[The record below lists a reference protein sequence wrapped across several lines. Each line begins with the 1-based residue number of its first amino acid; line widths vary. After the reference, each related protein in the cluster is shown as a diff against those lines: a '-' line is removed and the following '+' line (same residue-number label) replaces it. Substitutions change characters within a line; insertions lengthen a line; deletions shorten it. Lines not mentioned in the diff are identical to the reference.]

1 MDALWDRLEDTVN
14 AGLVTRAPA
23 AGYDTGP
30 GTGPGLCC
38 VSRKQ
43 MKQDNYAEL
52 DRALGAASS
61 GVEASEAHGCLCG
74 ALCTDAAFAATE
86 WAAEVLP
93 DDADPDQL
101 PLLVALLGELRN
113 ATAATLAGDDMDFQP
128 MLPGDDAPLEDRV
141 RALAA
146 WCAGFLYGLGRS
158 GALDRLPGDLK
169 EIVQDFS
176 EISRAGLAH
185 GETGEGAERDY
196 AELVEFVRASVQ
208 LAWEELRPQRSR
220 AKTGSGG
227 NH

>member
-1 MDALWDRLEDTVN
+1 
-14 AGLVTRAPA
+14 
-23 AGYDTGP
+23 
-30 GTGPGLCC
+30 
-38 VSRKQ
+38 
-43 MKQDNYAEL
+43 MKHDHYSEL

-74 ALCTDAAFAATE
+74 ALCTDSAFPATE

-93 DDADPDQL
+93 EDAEPGQV
-101 PLLVALLGELRN
+101 PPLVALLADLRD

-128 MLPGDDAPLEDRV
+128 MLPRDETPLEERV

-146 WCAGFLYGLGRS
+146 WCGGFLYGLGRS
-158 GALDRLPGDLK
+158 GALDQLPGSLE

-185 GETGEGAERDY
+185 GEAGEDAERDY

-208 LAWEELRPQRSR
+208 LAWEELAPQRSR
-220 AKTGSGG
+220 ATTGSGG